1 MKISLLIFSSFLI
14 IFFTLIYFNKISFLY
29 LTDDLKLQNK
39 NVQGIECINDNVNII
54 EHSGDIFEL
63 IDNQLNFIAT
73 LLRKDAKTIK
83 EKNSLVHSNS
93 ILLLNQYMLVSN
105 ALDKLSAKIA
115 YIDYNKFLET
125 GYVAEDNY
133 TNLNNNLD
141 VKGTYLEMISLNE
154 SKLIFLIT
162 KNFDNSYSYQFYDS
176 QFSDLICS
184 IDINESNIQNVTWS
198 NETNTLS
205 IIKNPIK
212 NRFGQINKY
221 KMSKQDNCFK
231 FNLDKK
237 ILILNTMELQ
247 DFKKCGNSN
256 YFVFTKN
263 RNSHIFRKINR

>member
-1 MKISLLIFSSFLI
+1 MKIILLIISSFLI
-14 IFFTLIYFNKISFLY
+14 IFFTQIYFNNISFLY
-29 LTDDLKLQNK
+29 LSDDLKFK
-39 NVQGIECINDNVNII
+39 NMNFQGIECINDNINII

-63 IDNQLNFIAT
+63 IDNKLNFIAS

-93 ILLLNQYMLVSN
+93 ILLLNQNMLVSN

-115 YIDYNKFLET
+115 FIDYNKFLKT
-125 GYVAEDNY
+125 GYVSEDNY
-133 TNLNNNLD
+133 TNLNNNFDL
-141 VKGTYLEMISLNE
+141 KGTYLEMISFDE

-162 KNFDNSYSYQFYDS
+162 KNFDNNYSYQIYDS

-184 IDINESNIQNVTWS
+184 VDMDESNIQNITWS

-205 IIKNPIK
+205 VIKNPIK
-212 NRFGQINKY
+212 NRFGQINNY

-237 ILILNTMELQ
+237 IIILNAMELQ
-247 DFKKCGNSN
+247 DYKKCDISN

-263 RNSHIFRKINR
+263 KNSHIFRK